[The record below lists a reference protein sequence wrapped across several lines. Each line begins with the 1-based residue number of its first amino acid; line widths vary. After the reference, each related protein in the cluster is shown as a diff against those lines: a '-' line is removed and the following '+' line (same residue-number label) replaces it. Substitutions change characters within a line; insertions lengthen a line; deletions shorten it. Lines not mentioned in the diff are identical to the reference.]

1 MIEYKF
7 TFELDGH
14 LSAYDF
20 VTLQERLEKELNS
33 YFDDK
38 SISGI
43 LSYAND
49 D

>member
-20 VTLQERLEKELNS
+20 VTLQERFERELNS
-33 YFDDK
+33 YFDDG
-38 SISGI
+38 SISGT